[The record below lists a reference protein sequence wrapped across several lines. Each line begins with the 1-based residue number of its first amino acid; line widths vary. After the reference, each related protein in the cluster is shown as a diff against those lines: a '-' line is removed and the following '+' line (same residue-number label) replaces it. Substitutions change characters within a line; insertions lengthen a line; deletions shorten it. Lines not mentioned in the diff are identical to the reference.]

1 MPRKIRQLVKDL
13 KKAGFQDRGGKG
25 SHRNFVLGGIRVT
38 LSGHDGDDA
47 QRWQEKTVSEALRL
61 AHEKNQ

>member
-1 MPRKIRQLVKDL
+1 MILWRR
-13 KKAGFQDRGGKG
+13 AEENSRFQDRGGKG

-38 LSGHDGDDA
+38 LSGPDGDDV